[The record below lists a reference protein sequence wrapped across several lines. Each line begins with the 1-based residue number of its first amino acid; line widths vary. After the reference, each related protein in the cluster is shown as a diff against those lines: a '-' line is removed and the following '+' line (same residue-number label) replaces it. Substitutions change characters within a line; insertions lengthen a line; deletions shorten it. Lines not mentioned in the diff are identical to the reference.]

1 MFKPNPLEQVN
12 QQVNEFLTS
21 NPVTDIQKNLK
32 SIVLA
37 ILSKLDLVTRE
48 EFDVQ
53 QKVLA
58 ATREKLEQLEQKLQE
73 LTDAKSKQTNK

>member
-1 MFKPNPLEQVN
+1 MFKPNLLEQVN

-73 LTDAKSKQTNK
+73 LTDAKAKQTNK

>member
-1 MFKPNPLEQVN
+1 MFKPHLLEQVN
-12 QQVNEFLTS
+12 QQVSQILTS

-32 SIVLA
+32 SIILA
-37 ILSKLDLVTRE
+37 ILNKLDLVTRE

-73 LTDAKSKQTNK
+73 LSTSKQK

>member
-1 MFKPNPLEQVN
+1 MFKPHLLEQVN
-12 QQVNEFLTS
+12 QQVNQILTS

-32 SIVLA
+32 SIILA
-37 ILSKLDLVTRE
+37 ILNKLDLVTRE

-73 LTDAKSKQTNK
+73 LSTSKQK